1 MGFNFG
7 AFVGGASDNLVNMIK
22 TKEAEL
28 YEEQKDEK
36 ERLREARV
44 EATRKRQADEEEA
57 KGLIES
63 LSLFYTPDQVKD
75 IMANGKAPAKYAIN
89 HGEYMAGRGLSA
101 SASYSMPKTSVQ
113 SEFTFDINDP
123 RGSQVSPQM
132 AAMEKEQVD
141 KAIREAPVDSTQPFI
156 SRFTQPPK
164 EDDMTKAKTFEARL
178 VELDFQRT
186 NATSQQKRDEFDQAY
201 NNTLDSYQKFKEDL
215 DGKGTDTSGLD
226 FSKQSRDSHVDNEIQ
241 RTFELE
247 GYAEKDI
254 SGKIKLVQ
262 TGNMANSF
270 ALRYRAHGN
279 LVSQYGD
286 STDKAFTTMI
296 NNVKNGTDQS
306 VNVYRQNVYRA
317 HLGVQRAA
325 ADNNTTIEAQDT
337 ATANK
342 FKPLPSEG
350 RTKEEVMSQAAK
362 GMYGQNDVV
371 QYTDENGTL
380 KMALVSDYGV
390 LF

>member
-7 AFVGGASDNLVNMIK
+7 AFIGGASDNLVNMIK
-22 TKEAEL
+22 TEEERL
-28 YEEQKDEK
+28 YQEEKDEK
-36 ERLREARV
+36 ERLRQARV
-44 EATRKRQADEEEA
+44 EATRKRQAEEEEA

-75 IMANGKAPAKYAIN
+75 IMANGKAPAKYAIS

-113 SEFTFDINDP
+113 SQFTFDIDDP
-123 RGSQVSPQM
+123 RGSQVSPEK
-132 AAMEKEQVD
+132 AAIEKEQVD
-141 KAIREAPVDSTQPFI
+141 AALREASDQPFI
-156 SRFTQPPK
+156 SRFTNPPK
-164 EDDMTKAKTFEARL
+164 ETDMTKAKTFEARL

-186 NATSQQKRDEFDQAY
+186 NATSQQQRNEFDEAY
-201 NNTLDSYQKFKEDL
+201 KNTLDAYKKFKQDL
-215 DGKGTDTSGLD
+215 DNKGTDTGGLD
-226 FSKQSRDSHVDNEIQ
+226 FSKQSRDSFVDNEIQ

-270 ALRYRAHGN
+270 ALRYRAHNN

-296 NNVKNGTDQS
+296 DNVKKGTDQS

-317 HLGVQRAA
+317 HLGVQRASE
-325 ADNNTTIEAQDT
+325 DNDATIDATDA

-362 GMYGQNDVV
+362 GIYGQNDVV
-371 QYTDENGTL
+371 QYTDEDGTI

>member
-1 MGFNFG
+1 MAFNFG
-7 AFVGGASDNLVNMIK
+7 AFIGGASDNLVEMIK

-28 YEEQKDEK
+28 YQEEQDEK
-36 ERLREARV
+36 ERLRQARV

-63 LSLFYTPDQVKD
+63 LSLFYTPEQVKD

-101 SASYSMPKTSVQ
+101 SASYSMPKTSIQ
-113 SEFTFDINDP
+113 SKFAFDVNDP
-123 RGSQVSPQM
+123 RGSQINIQM
-132 AAMEKEQVD
+132 ADMEKEQVD
-141 KAIREAPVDSTQPFI
+141 KARREASDQPFI
-156 SRFTQPPK
+156 SRFTNPPK
-164 EDDMTKAKTFEARL
+164 ETDMTKAKTFEARL

-186 NATSQQKRDEFDQAY
+186 NATSQQQRDEFDQAY
-201 NNTLDSYQKFKEDL
+201 NNTLDSYKKFKEDL

-226 FSKQSRDSHVDNEIQ
+226 FSKQSRDSFVDNEIQ

-270 ALRYRAHGN
+270 ALRYRAHSN
-279 LVSQYGD
+279 LVSQYGE
-286 STDKAFTTMI
+286 STDKTFTTMI
-296 NNVKNGTDQS
+296 NNVKNGTDES
-306 VNVYRQNVYRA
+306 VKVYRQNVYRA

-325 ADNNTTIEAQDT
+325 ADNDTTID
-337 ATANK
+337 ATVAKDADK

-362 GMYGQNDVV
+362 GIYGQNDVV
-371 QYTDENGTL
+371 QYTDEDGTI

>member
-57 KGLIES
+57 KGLMES
-63 LSLFYTPDQVKD
+63 LSLFYSPDQVKD
-75 IMANGKAPAKYAIN
+75 IMSNGKAQANYAIN

-141 KAIREAPVDSTQPFI
+141 KAIRESSDKPFI

-164 EDDMTKAKTFEARL
+164 ETDMTKAKTFQERL

-186 NATSQQKRDEFDQAY
+186 NATSQQQRDEFDEVY
-201 NNTLDSYQKFKEDL
+201 NSTLDAYKKFKEDL
-215 DGKGTDTSGLD
+215 DGKGTDTSVLD

-262 TGNMANSF
+262 TGNMANSLY
-270 ALRYRAHGN
+270 LRYRAHTN

-286 STDKAFTTMI
+286 SNDKPFVTMI
-296 NNVKNGTDQS
+296 DNIRKGTDES
-306 VNVYRQNVYRA
+306 VAVYKQTVERA
-317 HLGVQRAA
+317 YLGVQRAA
-325 ADNNTTIEAQDT
+325 ADNNTTLESQDT
-337 ATANK
+337 TTASK
-342 FKPLPSEG
+342 FKTLPSEG
-350 RTKEEVMSQAAK
+350 RTLEELASQARK
-362 GMYGQNDVV
+362 GMFQQNDVV
-371 QYTDENGTL
+371 QYTDEDGTI
-380 KMALVSDYGV
+380 KTALISDYGA
-390 LF
+390 LY